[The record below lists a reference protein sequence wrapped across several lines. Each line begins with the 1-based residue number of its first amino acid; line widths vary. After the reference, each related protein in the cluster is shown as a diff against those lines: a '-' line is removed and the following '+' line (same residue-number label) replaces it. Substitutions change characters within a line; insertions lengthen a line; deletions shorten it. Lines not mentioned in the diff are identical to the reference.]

1 MEKSGYIEM
10 QGNETFKLA
19 VRELSNVVEETL
31 SANNLQKQ
39 ISTGFVPHQANLRII
54 TATAKKL
61 EMDMSQGGG
70 NA

>member
-1 MEKSGYIEM
+1 MRHCTSHKLNVVVENLGYIEM

-39 ISTGFVPHQANLRII
+39 ISTGLCRIKRV
-54 TATAKKL
+54 TYYHRDSK
-61 EMDMSQGGG
+61 
-70 NA
+70 N